1 MWRLQTNHRID
12 FDVLFFETYG
22 AVSPQMTAFNFSK
35 QNLFYLIVS
44 HDKRPTHF
52 SSSHHDEPDTI
63 APATRLLNLVDYPKQ
78 YY

>member
-1 MWRLQTNHRID
+1 
-12 FDVLFFETYG
+12 
-22 AVSPQMTAFNFSK
+22 MTAFNFSK